1 MNLESLPELLFVSIV
16 SMDPA
21 LDGCSGVLVEIHR
34 QREPSGDE
42 WYVLLEIAATTG
54 NQLLRFSSR
63 DKNLVYAALSQELS
77 SLLK

>member
-1 MNLESLPELLFVSIV
+1 
-16 SMDPA
+16 MDPA

-54 NQLLRFSSR
+54 N
-63 DKNLVYAALSQELS
+63 
-77 SLLK
+77 